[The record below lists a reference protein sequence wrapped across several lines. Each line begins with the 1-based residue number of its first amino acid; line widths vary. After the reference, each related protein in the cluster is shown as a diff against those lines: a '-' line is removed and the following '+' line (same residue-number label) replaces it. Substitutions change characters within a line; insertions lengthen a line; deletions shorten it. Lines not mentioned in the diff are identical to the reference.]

1 MSSVYDALTKAG
13 KKAEASGE
21 LAGSWQ
27 GLNLQWK
34 IMLVVLGLL
43 FVIIVHQLVARVLRA
58 QLEESAVLMTTNLSD
73 AAAGYIASNDALRL
87 KTTVTKY
94 ARLNRVAYVFIQDR
108 EGKIIAGSLASF
120 SSEIQPAV
128 TSNQDLQVSR
138 REVSLEGKTVYE
150 TRAPILDGQLG
161 SAHIGIWAGAV
172 ERDIHQ
178 ALSKFVWPI
187 TLGLLAVVIA
197 VVMLGQPLL
206 RGLRRLVELR
216 SAAQAAATQ
225 RVK

>member
-13 KKAEASGE
+13 KKAETSGA
-21 LAGSWQ
+21 LAVSWQ
-27 GLNLQWK
+27 GLSREWK
-34 IMLVVLGLL
+34 IMLLVIGLL
-43 FVIIVHQLVARVLRA
+43 FLLIVNQLVARVLRA
-58 QLEESAVLMTTNLSD
+58 QMEESAVLMTTNLSD
-73 AAAGYIASNDALRL
+73 AAAGYMASNDALRL

-94 ARLNRVAYVFIQDR
+94 ARLSRVAYVFVENRD
-108 EGKIIAGSLASF
+108 GKIIASSLAGF
-120 SSEIQPAV
+120 SPELQAAV

-178 ALSKFVWPI
+178 ALFKFVWPI

-197 VVMLGQPLL
+197 VMMLARPLIQ
-206 RGLRRLVELR
+206 GLRRLNELR
-216 SAAQAAATQ
+216 SASQATATQ
-225 RVK
+225 RIK

>member
-13 KKAEASGE
+13 KKAEASGK

-43 FVIIVHQLVARVLRA
+43 FVVVVHQLVARVLRA
-58 QLEESAVLMTTNLSD
+58 QMEESAVLMATNLSD
-73 AAAGYIASNDALRL
+73 TAAGYIASNDALRL

-94 ARLNRVAYVFIQDR
+94 ARLNRVAYVFVQDR
-108 EGKIIAGSLASF
+108 EGKIVAGSLAGF

-178 ALSKFVWPI
+178 ALFKFVWPI

-197 VVMLGQPLL
+197 VAMLGQPLL

-216 SAAQAAATQ
+216 SGSQAAATQ
-225 RVK
+225 RIK

>member
-1 MSSVYDALTKAG
+1 MSSVYDALTKAE
-13 KKAEASGE
+13 KKTHTSGA
-21 LAGSWQ
+21 LAVSWH
-27 GLNLQWK
+27 GLSFEWRV
-34 IMLVVLGLL
+34 MLVVLGLF
-43 FVIIVHQLVARVLRA
+43 FVVIMHQLVARVLRDHM
-58 QLEESAVLMTTNLSD
+58 QESAVLMATNLSD

-94 ARLNRVAYVFIQDR
+94 ARLNRVAYVFVQDR
-108 EGKIIAGSLASF
+108 EGKTIAASLTALSA
-120 SSEIQPAV
+120 EIHPTA

-178 ALSKFVWPI
+178 ALFKFVWPI
-187 TLGLLAVVIA
+187 TLGFLAVVIA
-197 VVMLGQPLL
+197 VVMLGRPLIQ
-206 RGLRRLVELR
+206 GLRRLIESR
-216 SAAQAAATQ
+216 SASQAAATQ
-225 RVK
+225 RIK

>member
-34 IMLVVLGLL
+34 IMLVVFGLL

-87 KTTVTKY
+87 KTTITKY
-94 ARLNRVAYVFIQDR
+94 ARLNRVAYVFVQDR
-108 EGKIIAGSLASF
+108 EGKIVAGSLAGF

-128 TSNQDLQVSR
+128 TSNQDLQISR

-178 ALSKFVWPI
+178 ALFKFVWPI

-197 VVMLGQPLL
+197 VLMLGQPLL

-216 SAAQAAATQ
+216 SASQAAATQ
-225 RVK
+225 RIK

>member
-13 KKAEASGE
+13 KKAETSGA
-21 LAGSWQ
+21 LGVSWQ
-27 GLNLQWK
+27 GLSLEWK
-34 IMLVVLGLL
+34 IMLLVIGLL
-43 FVIIVHQLVARVLRA
+43 FLVVVNQLVARVLRA
-58 QLEESAVLMTTNLSD
+58 QMEESAVLMTTNLSD

-94 ARLNRVAYVFIQDR
+94 ARLSRVAYVFVENRD
-108 EGKIIAGSLASF
+108 GKIIASSLAGF
-120 SSEIQPAV
+120 SPELQAAV

-178 ALSKFVWPI
+178 ALFKFVWPI

-197 VVMLGQPLL
+197 VMMSGRPLIQ
-206 RGLRRLVELR
+206 GLRRLIELR
-216 SAAQAAATQ
+216 SASQATATQ
-225 RVK
+225 RIK